1 MQPARASALFSTAES
16 GERDAR
22 VPALNRELR
31 WLRAYALLTYPFVCV
46 PFLFLFFQSHGL
58 DLAGYGSVITVYYVA
73 MFVCD
78 VPTSVLADRLGQRAM
93 LILGPLVL
101 AAGFVVI
108 WSSRTLTGFCI
119 GEALMGIGHSILSG
133 PPSTMLYELLRRH
146 GAQHRYLQEESR
158 IHALRLYG
166 TGGSFLLGGAIAWGL
181 QDDTGYA
188 HAATLLPTAALCVL
202 AALCATRLRP
212 LASVP
217 VRDWAT
223 FAHRAFADLWL
234 REVRW
239 LLVYWVVLFA
249 LLRYPFHNYQVFLD
263 TESLV
268 EPLFASPLFVG
279 CLYALLNLAAAP
291 LSKRVPW
298 LVERFGRRALFWAM
312 PLMLCLSM
320 LMMAVSNSAA
330 AEQPGSARIYA
341 WIGVLMFFLQQIPF
355 GMHWALVQEF
365 VNHRIQPEARS
376 TIWSVLSLGG
386 RLCYSPVNQA
396 LFFAQQA
403 HGLPFAMLLCGGAGV
418 ALTAATMW
426 LRPRGLLRGPK
437 VSDPGR

>member
-1 MQPARASALFSTAES
+1 MP
-16 GERDAR
+16 
-22 VPALNRELR
+22 VPALDRELR

-108 WSSRTLTGFCI
+108 WSSRTLTGFCV
-119 GEALMGIGHSILSG
+119 GEALMGVGHSILSG

-146 GAQHRYLQEESR
+146 DAQHRYLQEESR

-166 TGGSFLLGGAIAWGL
+166 TGGSFLLGGAIAWGF
-181 QDDTGYA
+181 QDASGYA
-188 HAATLLPTAALCVL
+188 HAATLPPTAALCLL
-202 AALCATRLRP
+202 AAVCALQLSP
-212 LASVP
+212 MAP
-217 VRDWAT
+217 VKTRDWGA
-223 FAHRAFADLWL
+223 FARRAFADLWL

-263 TESLV
+263 TESV
-268 EPLFASPLFVG
+268 AEPLFASPLFVG

-291 LSKRVPW
+291 LSRKAPW
-298 LVERFGRRALFWAM
+298 LVERLGRRTLFWAM
-312 PLMLCLSM
+312 PLMLCFSM
-320 LMMAVSNSAA
+320 LTMAVSATAA
-330 AEQPGSARIYA
+330 LEQPESARVYA
-341 WIGVLMFFLQQIPF
+341 WVGVAMFFLQQIPF

-376 TIWSVLSLGG
+376 TVWSVLSLGG
-386 RLCYSPVNQA
+386 RLCYSPVNQL
-396 LFFAQQA
+396 LFAAQQA
-403 HGLPFAMLLCGGAGV
+403 KGLPLAMLLCGSVGL
-418 ALTAATMW
+418 ALTAMTMW
-426 LRPRGLLRGPK
+426 LRPRGLLRGAPIN
-437 VSDPGR
+437 DPGR

>member
-1 MQPARASALFSTAES
+1 MLSL
-16 GERDAR
+16 D
-22 VPALNRELR
+22 RELR

-46 PFLFLFFQSHGL
+46 PFLFLFFQAHGL
-58 DLAGYGSVITVYYVA
+58 DLTGYGSVITVYYVA

-93 LILGPLVL
+93 LVIGPLVL

-108 WSSRTLTGFCI
+108 WSWRTLAGFCV

-146 GAQHRYLQEESR
+146 DAQHRYLQEESR
-158 IHALRLYG
+158 IHSLRLYG
-166 TGGSFLLGGAIAWGL
+166 TGASFLIGGGIAWTFA
-181 QDDTGYA
+181 DESGYA
-188 HAATLLPTAALCVL
+188 HAATLLPTALLCVC
-202 AALCATRLRP
+202 AALCAAKLTPMAVQRT
-212 LASVP
+212 
-217 VRDWAT
+217 RDWRG
-223 FAHRAFADLWL
+223 FAKQAVADLWL

-263 TESLV
+263 TESKA

-291 LSKRVPW
+291 LSRKVPW
-298 LVERFGRRALFWAM
+298 LVERFGRRVLFWGM
-312 PLMLCLSM
+312 PLMLCFSM
-320 LMMAVSNSAA
+320 LAMAWSATA
-330 AEQPGSARIYA
+330 ALEQPETARVFA
-341 WIGVLMFFLQQIPF
+341 WVGVAMFFLQQIPF

-365 VNHRIQPEARS
+365 VNHLIQPEARS
-376 TIWSVLSLGG
+376 TVWSVLSLGG

-396 LFFAQQA
+396 LFAVQQA
-403 HGLPFAMLLCGGAGV
+403 QGLPLAMFLCGSVGAV
-418 ALTAATMW
+418 LTAVTLW
-426 LRPRGLLRGPK
+426 LRPRGLLRGSK
-437 VSDPGR
+437 VSGQGR